1 MVAVVVVSEHVQDL
15 SWHWWRFYG
24 MAYGVHD
31 RIKNYAGN
39 GYCSLVSMLNSA
51 RMK

>member
-1 MVAVVVVSEHVQDL
+1 
-15 SWHWWRFYG
+15 
-24 MAYGVHD
+24 MAYGIHD

-39 GYCSLVSMLNSA
+39 GYYSLVSMLSSA

>member
-1 MVAVVVVSEHVQDL
+1 
-15 SWHWWRFYG
+15 

-39 GYCSLVSMLNSA
+39 GYYRLVSMLNSA
-51 RMK
+51 RMKYLW